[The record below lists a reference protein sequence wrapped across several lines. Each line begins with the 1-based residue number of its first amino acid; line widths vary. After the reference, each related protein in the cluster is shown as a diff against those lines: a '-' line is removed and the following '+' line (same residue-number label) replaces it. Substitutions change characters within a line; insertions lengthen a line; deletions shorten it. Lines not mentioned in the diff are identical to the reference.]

1 VQGAPTTT
9 SSAVTA
15 ARRGS
20 AEGLHEL
27 STVRLLQL
35 LRVADSEAIAAAHA
49 AAEATA
55 RAVDALVEVWPRGG
69 RLVYVGT
76 GTSGRIGALDAAECR
91 PTFGI
96 DEERVLAIIAG
107 GAAALSRAVEGAED
121 DEEAGAA
128 AIADIGTGPDDV
140 VVALSASGATPFTCA
155 ALEEAVRRGACGVA
169 VTADR
174 SSRLAGSAT
183 IPIIVAVGDEVV
195 DGSTRMKAGTAQK
208 LVCNAISTAA
218 FIRLGRVWGNRMVA
232 VQTGNAKLRRRAL
245 AIVEALAGVEAEAAR
260 ALLEAAGGDLPTAL
274 VMGKAGV
281 DRAAAAECLRR
292 AHGNVPQALRLAG
305 GDG

>member
-1 VQGAPTTT
+1 
-9 SSAVTA
+9 VTA
-15 ARRGS
+15 AGRGVV
-20 AEGLHEL
+20 EPLHEL
-27 STVRLLQL
+27 STARLLQIL
-35 LRVADSEAIAAAHA
+35 QVADAEAVAAAHA

-55 RAVDALVEVWPRGG
+55 RAVDALVEAWPRGG
-69 RLVYVGT
+69 RLIYVGT

-96 DEERVLAIIAG
+96 EEDRVLAIVAG
-107 GAAALSRAVEGAED
+107 GAAALARAVEGAED
-121 DEEAGAA
+121 DEEAG
-128 AIADIGTGPDDV
+128 IARIAELDAGPHDV

-155 ALEEAVRRGACGVA
+155 ALEEAGRRGCRGVA
-169 VTADR
+169 VTAHP
-174 SSRLAGSAT
+174 SSRLAAAAA

-232 VQTGNAKLRRRAL
+232 VQAGNAKLRRRAL

-292 AHGNVPQALRLAG
+292 AHGNVPEALRLAG
-305 GDG
+305 GGG